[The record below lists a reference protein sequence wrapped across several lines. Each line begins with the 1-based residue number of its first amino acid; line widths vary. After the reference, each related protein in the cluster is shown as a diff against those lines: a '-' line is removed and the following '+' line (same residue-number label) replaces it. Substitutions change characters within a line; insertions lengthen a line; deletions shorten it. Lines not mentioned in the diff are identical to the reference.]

1 MFYNDIDTWLGH
13 LNITFCQPIHL
24 QNVFFLYLKSLDQN
38 KDVVHT
44 DSQYQE
50 RYDLNDDES
59 GGYPTVAEE
68 TQGRGDGQQYDQH
81 TGQT

>member
-1 MFYNDIDTWLGH
+1 MYCNLQ
-13 LNITFCQPIHL
+13 LNI
-24 QNVFFLYLKSLDQN
+24 FFVHCNYLKCLHQY
-38 KDVVHT
+38 KDVVNT
-44 DSQYQE
+44 NSQNQE

-59 GGYPTVAEE
+59 GGYPTVAEK